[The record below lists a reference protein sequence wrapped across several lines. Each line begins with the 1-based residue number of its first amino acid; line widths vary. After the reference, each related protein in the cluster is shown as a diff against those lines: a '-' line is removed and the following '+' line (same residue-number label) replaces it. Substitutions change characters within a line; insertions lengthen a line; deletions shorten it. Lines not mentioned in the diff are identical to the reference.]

1 MGGDKENK
9 EKGEWR
15 NKRTSPGAY
24 LVNSLLMV
32 SNRAARGL
40 EYQ

>member
-1 MGGDKENK
+1 MGGDKEKK

-24 LVNSLLMV
+24 LVNSQLMV
-32 SNRAARGL
+32 SNRAVRGL